1 MNLLSISQL
10 SKSFTDKPLFTEVS
24 FGIDKGQKM
33 GLIAHNGAGK
43 STLFKILTGK
53 EIQDGGEV
61 VFREGTKI
69 GMLDQE
75 PVYPSGMSIREFI
88 YADNPRIQLI
98 KQYEELI
105 ADGDM
110 ESEKFLRISDE
121 IEAHNAWGEEAKINE
136 VLDNLLFT
144 NLDVTIDSFSG
155 GEKRRLALAKCLIEE
170 PDILLL
176 DEPTNHLDFGMVE
189 WLERFL
195 SDSSFALLLIT
206 HDRYF
211 LDNVCETILELT
223 PKGIYTYQGD
233 YEFFLQ
239 TKADREMNDATNVHK
254 AKNLF
259 KKELEWL
266 RRMPKARGTKSKS
279 RIEAAGEIEKKA
291 KQKLEKNE
299 VNIGTAMQRL
309 GKKILEVDKVSKSY
323 GERVIIKDFSYYF
336 KGGDKIGIV
345 GENGSGKT
353 TLLNLLTGLDPEFTG
368 EISLGDTVSVGY
380 YTQKGMKIN
389 TGNKVIDEVK
399 NIAEVIELK
408 DGSRITASQML
419 TQFNFPPD
427 RQYALVDKLS
437 GGERKRLY
445 LVTILMKA
453 PNFLILDEPTND
465 FDLLTLSVLEDY
477 LMNFKGCVL
486 IVSHDRYFLDRIVE
500 SLFVFN
506 EGGYISNYPGNY
518 TLYRAYKKEQDK
530 LPKAPEKRDSEPE
543 KKSVVKETQNKLS
556 FNEKKEFE
564 NLENEIFEMEE
575 LKIKIQNNI
584 STPNTSGDKI
594 NELSQELA
602 TLLSQLE
609 IKNCRWLELAEKAG

>member
-1 MNLLSISQL
+1 MNILSISNL
-10 SKSFTDKPLFTEVS
+10 SKSFTAKPLFQDVS

-33 GLIAHNGAGK
+33 GLIAVNGAGK
-43 STLFKILTGK
+43 STMFKILTGK
-53 EIQDGGEV
+53 ELQDTGEV
-61 VFREGTKI
+61 VFRDGIKI

-75 PVYPSGMSIREFI
+75 PEYKTGISIREFI
-88 YADNPRIQLI
+88 YESNPRIQMI
-98 KQYEELI
+98 KKYEALI
-105 ADGDM
+105 AEGDM
-110 ESEKFLRISDE
+110 ESDE
-121 IEAHNAWGEEAKINE
+121 FKKVYDDIEAHNAWAEESKITE
-136 VLDNLLFT
+136 VLDNLNFK
-144 NLDVTIDSFSG
+144 NLDVSIDRFSG

-176 DEPTNHLDFGMVE
+176 DEPTNHLDFAMVE
-189 WLERFL
+189 WLEGFL
-195 SDSSFALLLIT
+195 SESSFALLLIT

-211 LDNVCETILELT
+211 LDNVCNTILELT
-223 PKGIYTYQGD
+223 PTGIFTYQGD
-233 YEFFLQ
+233 YEFFLT
-239 TKADREMNDATNVHK
+239 TKAEREMNEATQVHK

-266 RRMPKARGTKSKS
+266 RKMPKARGTKSKS

-291 KQKLEKNE
+291 KQKVEKAE
-299 VNIGTAMQRL
+299 VNITTAMQRL
-309 GKKILEVDKVSKSY
+309 GKKILEVDHLCKSY
-323 GERVIIKDFSYYF
+323 GDRAIINDFSYYF

-345 GENGSGKT
+345 GDNGAGKT
-353 TLLNLLTGLDPEFTG
+353 TLLNLLTGKDPDFTG

-380 YTQKGMKIN
+380 YTQKGITVKP
-389 TGNKVIDEVK
+389 GNKVIDEVK

-427 RQYALVDKLS
+427 RQHAVVEKLS

-465 FDLLTLSVLEDY
+465 FDLLTLATLEEY

-518 TLYRAYKKEQDK
+518 TLYRAFKKEQEK
-530 LPKAPEKRDSEPE
+530 L
-543 KKSVVKETQNKLS
+543 KK
-556 FNEKKEFE
+556 
-564 NLENEIFEMEE
+564 
-575 LKIKIQNNI
+575 
-584 STPNTSGDKI
+584 
-594 NELSQELA
+594 
-602 TLLSQLE
+602 
-609 IKNCRWLELAEKAG
+609 